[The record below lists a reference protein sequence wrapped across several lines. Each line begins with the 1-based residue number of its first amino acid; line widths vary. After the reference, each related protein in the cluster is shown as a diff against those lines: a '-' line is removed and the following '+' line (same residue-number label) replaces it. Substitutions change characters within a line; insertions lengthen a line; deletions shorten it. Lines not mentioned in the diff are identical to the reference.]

1 MMQTP
6 KRRERIAGWRVS
18 ALHFGRICSDRVVF
32 FARVGAE
39 PSAPVGGEFPT
50 FSPHAAKVRTVPQG
64 RRFMMTNRCREMPK
78 PVSKRGLDLIRRLL
92 R

>member
-18 ALHFGRICSDRVVF
+18 ALHFGRICSDRIVF
-32 FARVGAE
+32 FARAGAE

-50 FSPHAAKVRTVPQG
+50 FSPP
-64 RRFMMTNRCREMPK
+64 RCEGANYAP
-78 PVSKRGLDLIRRLL
+78 GEAIYND
-92 R
+92 